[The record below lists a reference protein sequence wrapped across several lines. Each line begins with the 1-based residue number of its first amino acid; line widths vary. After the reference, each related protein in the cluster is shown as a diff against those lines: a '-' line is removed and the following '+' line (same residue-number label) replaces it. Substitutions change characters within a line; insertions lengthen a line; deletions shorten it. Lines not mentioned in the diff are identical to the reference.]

1 MKHSTALP
9 VAYVFLRILIVL
21 NWFFGACILALLL
34 FTFVSEP
41 WTMKALG
48 VTGMPDA
55 VTVMWAMRG
64 IAALGVAA
72 VPINYM
78 ILKRLLAMVDT
89 VRAGD
94 PFVIDNAY
102 RLHAIGWLMV
112 GLQLISTTI
121 AVIGRAI
128 STPEHPFDLDAG
140 FSVNSWLAII
150 LTFVLARVFA
160 EGTLMREDLEGTV

>member
-55 VTVMWAMRG
+55 VSVMWAMRG

-78 ILKRLLAMVDT
+78 ILKAL
-89 VRAGD
+89 
-94 PFVIDNAY
+94 
-102 RLHAIGWLMV
+102 
-112 GLQLISTTI
+112 
-121 AVIGRAI
+121 
-128 STPEHPFDLDAG
+128 
-140 FSVNSWLAII
+140 
-150 LTFVLARVFA
+150 VF
-160 EGTLMREDLEGTV
+160 RS